1 MSTPA
6 ALLLAVALIAGN
18 GFFVAVEFA
27 LLAARQTKLT
37 GLAQTSS
44 RARAALRAA
53 RQLPLMISGCQLGIT
68 ICSLGLGAVAEPA
81 VAVLLEPAFAAVHV
95 PEALL
100 HPIAFALAL
109 LITSFLHM
117 LLGEMVPKNISL
129 AGPERAA
136 MLLAPVLL
144 GFIRIFRPV
153 IVGLTA
159 AATAVLRLA
168 KVPPVDEGAHAY
180 TAEQVAGLVEEARR
194 AGLLGSDEHEHV
206 LEALTFGER
215 TARAVLLP
223 TERLT
228 TVSETVTAAEVEALV
243 GVTGF
248 SRFPI
253 RRAVDGRLTGYV
265 HLADVLN
272 VPPRQ
277 RDHRLPTAIIR
288 RLPPVTATTLLHDVL
303 ALLQRTGAHLA
314 EVVDADRQLGV
325 VALEDVLE
333 ELVGEVRDATR
344 RSDSPEPER

>member
-168 KVPPVDEGAHAY
+168 KVPPVDE
-180 TAEQVAGLVEEARR
+180 VEEARR

-228 TVSETVTAAEVEALV
+228 TVPETVTAAEVEALV

-288 RLPPVTATTLLHDVL
+288 RLPPVAATTLLHDVL